1 MGVLAAILP
10 AIRSASHPHRGW
22 PAPRRVAATHEDPL
36 QLHPA
41 TCGHGGLTTAL
52 TAGGM
57 ALVVFVFAA
66 VLMLDA
72 GLRKTLVATG
82 SADNVILL
90 RQGVQTEIQSGVSR
104 EQAALVETNPAVARD
119 QRGEPM
125 VSKEIVVLIG
135 RRKGDTK
142 TAERDRARPHGGGI
156 SNAAAGE
163 VD

>member
-1 MGVLAAILP
+1 MKIPFSYIL
-10 AIRSASHPHRGW
+10 RNLW
-22 PAPRRVAATHEDPL
+22 TRR
-36 QLHPA
+36 
-41 TCGHGGLTTAL
+41 LTTAL

-135 RRKGDTK
+135 APKKATPSRRT
-142 TAERDRARPHGGGI
+142 
-156 SNAAAGE
+156 
-163 VD
+163 